1 LIARWSIAAV
11 ALLLLSACSQK
22 VDLMTPDES
31 HHKLLNIFDETQEAV
46 GGTWEKFL
54 DLVPGECKKID
65 GRPGIQFS
73 DARSGDSP
81 GTNDDAKKVAD
92 QVAVLWATRGYKVT
106 QSFAGELGYEV
117 FATNKGMSDLSF
129 GANFR
134 AMSLLGG
141 SECVDGNVA
150 EILEKLPKP
159 TTGLKDRD

>member
-1 LIARWSIAAV
+1 MKLKRQLVEHGKNSLISYRANAR
-11 ALLLLSACSQK
+11 K
-22 VDLMTPDES
+22 LM
-31 HHKLLNIFDETQEAV
+31 
-46 GGTWEKFL
+46 
-54 DLVPGECKKID
+54 
-65 GRPGIQFS
+65 
-73 DARSGDSP
+73 GDRASNSLTRAQATLP
-81 GTNDDAKKVAD
+81 ERTTMQKKVAD

-141 SECVDGNVA
+141 SECVDGNVT

-159 TTGLKDRD
+159 TTGLEDRD